1 MKINTFRTGFSNYL
15 PFFIFIILGFF
26 PAIIKNP
33 YQLRVLTNIA
43 VFISFTYAANIIFGE
58 SRQLFLCMSALSGM
72 GAYASGILSIHL
84 GIDPWITL
92 LIGIL
97 VSTAMGALLSY
108 VSVSRG
114 LGVIFVAIVTLA
126 FTLIF
131 ENAVLGLRELTMGE
145 TGLLMPALKWPLQ
158 NLMDRR
164 LASYYTILIFSAL
177 SAFIY
182 SALVRSR
189 LGIGLKAMRSDS
201 VSSEAIGIDV
211 TKYNVM
217 AAGIGSAILGLNGGL
232 YAYFLGMSSPG
243 IFSPSMDITIFLMLI
258 LGGFGTLA
266 GPIIGT
272 IVIILIQ
279 ELTRGLGQLT
289 MTFFGIL
296 LVILI
301 LIFREGLSSIIEKA
315 GRYLKSQ
322 KSV

>member
-1 MKINTFRTGFSNYL
+1 MKTNTFRTELSGYL
-15 PFFIFIILGFF
+15 PFAMFIVLGIL
-26 PAIIKNP
+26 PVVIKNP

-72 GAYASGILSIHL
+72 GAYTSGIISIHL

-92 LIGIL
+92 LAGIL
-97 VSTAMGALLSY
+97 VSTAVGALLSY

-145 TGLLMPALKWPLQ
+145 TGLLMPSLRWPLESFI
-158 NLMDRR
+158 DRR
-164 LASYYTILIFSAL
+164 LASFYTILVFSAF

-182 SALVRSR
+182 FILVRSK
-189 LGIGLKAMRSDS
+189 LGIGLRAMRSDS

-217 AAGIGSAILGLNGGL
+217 AASIGSAILGLNGGL

-258 LGGFGTLA
+258 LGGFGTLS
-266 GPIIGT
+266 GPIIGS

-279 ELTRGLGQLT
+279 EFTRGLGQLT
-289 MTFFGIL
+289 MTFFGVL
-296 LVILI
+296 LVVLI
-301 LIFREGLSSIIEKA
+301 LIFREGLSSILERA

-322 KSV
+322 RGA